1 MLVLS
6 RRFAESISISPADD
20 IDPNMTLKDLFAGG
34 PIEITVLGSG
44 NNRVKMGVKAPDQLS
59 IWRTSGSLEEPRNK

>member
-6 RRFAESISISPADD
+6 RRFAESISISPGDD
-20 IDPNMTLKDLFAGG
+20 IDPNMTLKELFAAG

-44 NNRVKMGVKAPDQLS
+44 NNRVKMGVKAPGELS
-59 IWRTSGSLEEPRNK
+59 IWRTTSDLANESQK